1 MGAHRAAWSFVGVGA
16 HRYACTEGCI
26 ERCVCRYVD
35 RCSCTEGRT
44 EALGRFRQPGA
55 GLHGTE
61 LFPSVPAG
69 PSRPVQPRG
78 PFVRA
83 ARCPGRAGGQTD
95 GRTAG
100 SGRAAAA
107 AIVGRRGADKGSA
120 PRPAPPR
127 PAAAPMAARR
137 PAARPSAV
145 ANAAL
150 RPPPQRRRRPP

>member
-1 MGAHRAAWSFVGVGA
+1 MPAARRGAAQ
-16 HRYACTEGCI
+16 Y
-26 ERCVCRYVD
+26 
-35 RCSCTEGRT
+35 RT
-44 EALGRFRQPGA
+44 FPLGA
-55 GLHGTE
+55 GG
-61 LFPSVPAG
+61 PGPA
-69 PSRPVQPRG
+69 RG

-83 ARCPGRAGGQTD
+83 ARCPGRAGGLTD
-95 GRTAG
+95 GQTAG

-137 PAARPSAV
+137 PAARPSAA